1 MGLNANNVITV
12 QRVGHNVSTIEK
24 PRHTEIFVMKA
35 ATGSDGKDGKDGYN
49 GKDGRDGKDG
59 INGHD
64 GINGLNG
71 KDGGI
76 FIPIIDDGKISWD
89 YAQEVDLTEL
99 PVTNILANISSIT
112 NTEIYDI
119 INNGDS

>member
-24 PRHTEIFVMKA
+24 PRHTEIFIMKA

-49 GKDGRDGKDG
+49 GRDGRDGRD
-59 INGHD
+59 GHD

-76 FIPIIDDGKISWD
+76 FVPIVDNGKISWN
-89 YAQEVDLTEL
+89 YTQEIDLTEL
-99 PVTNILANISSIT
+99 PTTNILANISSIT
-112 NTEIYDI
+112 NAEIYNI